1 MNREV
6 FKFNNALIFNLPNLS
21 RYTSKVLFSTASNS
35 TLSTIS
41 LISFSSGCICKEMV
55 ANKIYMTLDESDY
68 EPKIVLAK
76 REEISGGFKNYKL
89 KLASFSTCTKIIA

>member
-1 MNREV
+1 
-6 FKFNNALIFNLPNLS
+6 
-21 RYTSKVLFSTASNS
+21 
-35 TLSTIS
+35 
-41 LISFSSGCICKEMV
+41 MV